1 MSVQIWLG
9 RQDSN
14 LFPDYGTALKDK
26 LGQSP
31 ARLVARTPT
40 RRTATRKNR
49 CLDGELEKYT
59 FNCFYSNESS
69 LLLGLQFTRN
79 SFTS

>member
-1 MSVQIWLG
+1 MPVKFWLG

-14 LFPDYGTALKDK
+14 LFPDYDIALKDK

-40 RRTATRKNR
+40 RRAATRKNR
-49 CLDGELEKYT
+49 CLGGELEKRYAR
-59 FNCFYSNESS
+59 
-69 LLLGLQFTRN
+69 LL
-79 SFTS
+79 SIP

>member
-1 MSVQIWLG
+1 MPVQIWLG
-9 RQDSN
+9 RRDSN
-14 LFPDYGTALKDK
+14 LFPDYGAALKDK
-26 LGQSP
+26 SGQSP

-49 CLDGELEKYT
+49 CLGGELEKYI